1 MASTL
6 ARFADTF
13 GFAASSYGNFV
24 THPIKP
30 RIQEAQVG
38 TCAFWKSIIWSK
50 AAVSSEER
58 MYLKTD
64 TAESICNRP
73 DPEIYPGI

>member
-13 GFAASSYGNFV
+13 GCAASSYGNFV
-24 THPIKP
+24 THSIKP

-38 TCAFWKSIIWSK
+38 ICAFWMRIISSK
-50 AAVSSEER
+50 AAASSEKR
-58 MYLKTD
+58 MCLK
-64 TAESICNRP
+64 N
-73 DPEIYPGI
+73 